1 LRVIGHARSL
11 RDLDLDRRLLKY
23 PCSYLIY
30 SEPFDAMPDAA
41 KAAVYTRLWEV
52 LSGRERGD
60 RYRVLSAADRQAILE
75 ILRETKPD
83 LPEYFVTS

>member
-1 LRVIGHARSL
+1 M

-30 SEPFDAMPDAA
+30 SEQFDAMPDAA

-83 LPEYFVTS
+83 LSEYFVTS